1 MTRIFISYR
10 RSDSA
15 TIAGR
20 IYDRL
25 AGEFGEDNVFKD
37 SYGIVP
43 GEDFRGKIREQ
54 VALCDVLLVVIGP
67 AWLHVTEQNNPGLRR
82 LDNPNDWVRLEV
94 ETGLQRRGAVVI
106 PVLVSGAAIPPESEL
121 PASLR
126 ELAYRNA
133 LSVRDDPDFRG
144 DMNRLIEAI
153 RKVSDPPAGSQVAPS
168 APKPENN
175 GLRPQVIVAIIS
187 GLFLVIAG
195 AIAIIPQLQQNQMA
209 QQAIDATAAQAAM
222 FSTSTALAQAA
233 SVTPAPTLT
242 PSDTP
247 THTPEPATNTPLPPT
262 NTPAPSLT
270 PLPPTNTAVPSPV
283 PTNTPP
289 VTTSGVA
296 VGGQAEVRGS
306 NESDGYQNLRTGV
319 TRDDPVIQQVPAR
332 TVVTIIDGPVA
343 SEGRIWWKVRTPDGV
358 EGWTIESSATRQT
371 LVPVERIT
379 AALRLIAD
387 AETLTLVVTAS
398 TAVNLNGLEFRVT
411 DGQGG
416 TRAIRLADDFNSSL
430 RLTEGKA
437 DPGACFVYR
446 LYGSTMPLPNAC
458 QQLNR
463 VFSRQVP
470 RSDVFWYDFTAVRQR
485 DVAVFQDGSLIT
497 LCAAVAPECGI
508 TWNEKANAPAPNPTP
523 TATSTTSPTA
533 ANVGRL
539 AVTSEV
545 TKSYPCAATIKN
557 DTGSPVTI
565 MNIVRSEPIYA
576 SSPVASVRLGQP
588 VMVLAKTR
596 EGSRTIWYQIG
607 DQNQTS
613 LGYVLE
619 DFLDLSATCPP

>member
-153 RKVSDPPAGSQVAPS
+153 RKVSDPPAGSQATPS

-371 LVPVERIT
+371 LVPVERT
-379 AALRLIAD
+379 AALRLIVSP
-387 AETLTLVVTAS
+387 ESLTLVVVSAQ
-398 TAVNLNGLEFRVT
+398 AINLNGLGFLVT
-411 DGQGG
+411 DGRGG
-416 TRAIRLADDFNSSL
+416 THTVELAGGFDIL
-430 RLTEGKA
+430 QLTRGIAE
-437 DPGACFVYR
+437 PGTCFVAVEA
-446 LYGSTMPLPNAC
+446 GKTPPLPSAC
-458 QQLNR
+458 TQPQR
-463 VFSRQVP
+463 VYRRELP
-470 RSDVFWYDFTAVRQR
+470 RADVFWYDFVGNYQR
-485 DVAVFQDGSLIT
+485 DVAILRDGNLVT
-497 LCAAVAPECGI
+497 LCAAAAPECLI
-508 TWNEKANAPAPNPTP
+508 NYN
-523 TATSTTSPTA
+523 
-533 ANVGRL
+533 
-539 AVTSEV
+539 
-545 TKSYPCAATIKN
+545 
-557 DTGSPVTI
+557 
-565 MNIVRSEPIYA
+565 
-576 SSPVASVRLGQP
+576 
-588 VMVLAKTR
+588 
-596 EGSRTIWYQIG
+596 
-607 DQNQTS
+607 
-613 LGYVLE
+613 
-619 DFLDLSATCPP
+619 